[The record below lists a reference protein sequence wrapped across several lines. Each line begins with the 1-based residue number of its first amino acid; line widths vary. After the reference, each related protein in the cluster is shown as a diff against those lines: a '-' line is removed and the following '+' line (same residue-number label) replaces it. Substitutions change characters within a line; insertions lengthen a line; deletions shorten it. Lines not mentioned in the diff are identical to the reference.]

1 MLVPFVID
9 VESLA
14 PDPAWTPAITRK
26 CHLDLLQFCQSV
38 GLLVHDG
45 EHFESSKLKQALEGL
60 PSHLRLLWQAML
72 ERSPPV
78 PCKRSWSG
86 SVTREVVPGICSFAS
101 AALVDDA
108 RAEAEFGLNED
119 QDETTV
125 AASESEGLAICRLAS
140 ASHASVFQRALEKSE
155 DFIEAGESYGEIWR
169 LRFRSLANA
178 PTIKRVSIVDRY
190 AVERH
195 FRCPQHRLSGIERFL
210 RLLDGDASGDR
221 YASLFAAWTAE
232 LRDKSQNDLQTELSD
247 VVSRLPRGKIRRLE
261 VFMLPNT
268 EFGTLARDR
277 FVRFDRYVW
286 DLGHGLDVFEGPAAQ
301 IRCSAS
307 FKTNSAKGYKR
318 VESELENH
326 PRTTRIKIAR

>member
-9 VESLA
+9 VESLS

-26 CHLDLLQFCQSV
+26 CHLDLLQVCQSV

-45 EHFESSKLKQALEGL
+45 ERFESSNLKRALDGL
-60 PSHLRLLWQAML
+60 PSNLRSLWHAML

-78 PCKRSWSG
+78 PCRQGWLG
-86 SVTREVVPGICSFAS
+86 SVTREVAPTICSFAS
-101 AALVDDA
+101 AALVDDV
-108 RAEAEFGLNED
+108 RAEAEFGLSED
-119 QDETTV
+119 QDETTL
-125 AASESEGLAICRLAS
+125 AESDGGGLAICRLVS
-140 ASHASVFQRALEKSE
+140 VNHASVFKRALEKSE
-155 DFIEAGESYGEIWR
+155 DFIEAGEPYEEIWR
-169 LRFRSLANA
+169 IRFRSLANA
-178 PTIKRVSIVDRY
+178 PTIKKIAIVDRY

-195 FRCPQHRLSGIERFL
+195 FRCPQHWLSGIERFL

-221 YASLFAAWTAE
+221 YVSLFAAWTAE
-232 LRDKSQNDLQTELSD
+232 LRDKSQNDVQTELAE

-261 VFMLPNT
+261 VFMLPNS
-268 EFGTLARDR
+268 EFGTRARDR

-286 DLGHGLDVFEGPAAQ
+286 DLGHGLDVFEGPTAH

-307 FKTNSAKGYKR
+307 FKTNSADGYKR

-326 PRTTRIKIAR
+326 PDTKRIKISR